1 MGQLTQRPPVRT
13 GKCSLILVIDGR
25 RYRVT
30 PGEPT
35 RRGAKIWRLRVCPGQ
50 ARAGQLY
57 SVCSVRGHVDCTCPD
72 STVNFAVC
80 KHARALQ
87 ALGLVAKTATPSI
100 MMAWRNNQPSRRRKP
115 PVPRLGQPAAAIP
128 VPKDETQ
135 APIMRRTRRLHT
147 SALAP
152 SQADPADGFAQ
163 GFKNAVLCHVEK
175 MRSEGGLS

>member
-50 ARAGQLY
+50 TRAGQLY
-57 SVCSVRGHVDCTCPD
+57 SVCSVHGHIDCTCPD

-87 ALGLVAKTATPSI
+87 ALGLVAKSATPSI
-100 MMAWRNNQPSRRRKP
+100 MMAWRNTQPSRRRKP
-115 PVPRLGQPAAAIP
+115 PVPTLGQSAAADAAE
-128 VPKDETQ
+128 VK
-135 APIMRRTRRLHT
+135 APIMQRTRRLHT
-147 SALAP
+147 PALAP
-152 SQADPADGFAQ
+152 TQADPADGFAV
-163 GFKNAVLCHVEK
+163 GWRNAVICHVEK
-175 MRSEGGLS
+175 RRAEGGVS